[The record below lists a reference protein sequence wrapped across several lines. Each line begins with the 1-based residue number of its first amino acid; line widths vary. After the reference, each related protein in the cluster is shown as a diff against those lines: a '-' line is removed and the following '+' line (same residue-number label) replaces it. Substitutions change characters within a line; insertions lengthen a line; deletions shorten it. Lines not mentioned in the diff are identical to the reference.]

1 MEPLQLIATTA
12 FGLEAVVSRELEA
25 LGYRERSVSDGRVEF
40 TGDAAAVARANLWLR
55 SADRVLVKLSEFEA
69 TDFGELFDQ
78 VVELPWCEW
87 LTEETSFPV
96 RARCVRSQIHSEPD
110 TQAITKKAVV
120 EALKRRWPRDWFEET
135 GAEVPIVVTIRR
147 DRVTVAL
154 DTTGRGL
161 HRRGYRI
168 LTGGAPLRETLA
180 AALLQLSYWEPG
192 RVLADPCCG
201 TGTILIEAAWMA
213 ANRAPGLGRGFVAE
227 EWPASNGAWNG
238 AWKVARE
245 EAADLEIEP
254 PDVPLLGGDINPK
267 ALKLARRNASQA
279 RVETAIEF
287 QQLAVAD
294 FGSHHKYG
302 CLVTNPPYGER
313 MGEQKEAEAVYGD
326 LGRLARRLE
335 TWSVYAMSAQKG
347 FEKIFAAA
355 SGRGG
360 QVRRRKLYNG
370 PIECTYYQYAGPRP
384 PWT

>member
-1 MEPLQLIATTA
+1 
-12 FGLEAVVSRELEA
+12 
-25 LGYRERSVSDGRVEF
+25 
-40 TGDAAAVARANLWLR
+40 
-55 SADRVLVKLSEFEA
+55 
-69 TDFGELFDQ
+69 
-78 VVELPWCEW
+78 
-87 LTEETSFPV
+87 V

-110 TQAITKKAVV
+110 TQAITKKAIV
-120 EALKRRWPRDWFEET
+120 EALKRRWPRDWFDET

-147 DRVTVAL
+147 DRVSVAL

-168 LTGGAPLRETLA
+168 LTGGAPLRETMA

-192 RVLADPCCG
+192 RVLGDPCCG

-213 ANRAPGLGRGFVAE
+213 ANRAPGLGRGFLAE
-227 EWPASNGAWNG
+227 EWPWSNSIWNG
-238 AWKVARE
+238 VWKEARE
-245 EAADLEIEP
+245 EAADLKVEP

-267 ALKLARRNASQA
+267 ALELARRNAAQA

-302 CLVTNPPYGER
+302 CVVTNPPYGER
-313 MGEQKEAEAVYGD
+313 MGERQEAEAVYGD

-335 TWSVYAMSAQKG
+335 TWSVYAMSAHRS
-347 FEKIFAAA
+347 FEKIFAEV

-370 PIECTYYQYAGPRP
+370 PIECTYFQYAGPRP
-384 PWT
+384 PWN

>member
-1 MEPLQLIATTA
+1 MESLQLIATSA

-25 LGYRERSVSDGRVEF
+25 LGYSDRSVSDGRVEF
-40 TGDAAAVARANLWLR
+40 SGDAAAVARANLWLR
-55 SADRVLVKLSEFEA
+55 SADRVLVKLAEFEA
-69 TDFGELFDQ
+69 VDFGELFDQ

-87 LTEETSFPV
+87 LTEESSFPV

-110 TQAITKKAVV
+110 TQAITKKAIV
-120 EALKRRWPRDWFEET
+120 EALKRRWPRDWFDET

-147 DRVTVAL
+147 DRVSVAL

-168 LTGGAPLRETLA
+168 LTGGAPLRETMA

-192 RVLADPCCG
+192 RVLGDPCCG

-213 ANRAPGLGRGFVAE
+213 ANRAPGLGRGFLAE
-227 EWPASNGAWNG
+227 EWPWSNSIWNG
-238 AWKVARE
+238 VWKEARE
-245 EAADLEIEP
+245 EAADLKVEP

-267 ALKLARRNASQA
+267 ALELARRNAAQA

-302 CLVTNPPYGER
+302 CVVTNPPYGER

-335 TWSVYAMSAQKG
+335 TWSVYALSAHKG
-347 FEKIFAAA
+347 FERIFAQA

-370 PIECTYYQYAGPRP
+370 RIECAYYQYAGPRP